1 MQLANK
7 TSNYN
12 PNFVS
17 RSVSPCVNLS
27 VFIAGGKP
35 RGRALRRN
43 VTLLFPF
50 WIKQWQQNDLAVC
63 VWKCLQ
69 HLCTGECASVAWV
82 HDCIRH
88 THMRVCV
95 CVCVHEC
102 VCASVCVCC
111 VVCVCVCCVVC
122 VGGCVFVLYVC
133 MWKHQLNSC
142 YLIYPPQFILY
153 SVQKYMYS
161 ASHVKKSKQ
170 SFKP

>member
-35 RGRALRRN
+35 RGRTLRRN

-50 WIKQWQQNDLAVC
+50 WIKQWQQNDSAVC

-69 HLCTGECASVAWV
+69 HLCTSECASVAWV
-82 HDCIRH
+82 HNCIRH

-95 CVCVHEC
+95 CVCVCVHEC
-102 VCASVCVCC
+102 VCAICVCLLCSVCVCC
-111 VVCVCVCCVVC
+111 VVG
-122 VGGCVFVLYVC
+122 VGGCGWVC
-133 MWKHQLNSC
+133 VRALC
-142 YLIYPPQFILY
+142 
-153 SVQKYMYS
+153 V
-161 ASHVKKSKQ
+161 HVKTPVKLLLFNLSATIYSIFSSKIYV
-170 SFKP
+170 FCITC